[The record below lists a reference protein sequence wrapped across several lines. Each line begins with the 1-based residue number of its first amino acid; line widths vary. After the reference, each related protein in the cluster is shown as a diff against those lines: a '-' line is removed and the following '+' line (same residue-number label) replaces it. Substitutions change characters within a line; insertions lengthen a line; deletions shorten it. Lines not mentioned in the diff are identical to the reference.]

1 MGLWQ
6 LDLSVNDIMKKT
18 GKKGSSNATQRV
30 RSILRNGPKE
40 SNTRCH
46 VTWGKDII
54 LVGDCDIPAVKMHL
68 DLNPMG

>member
-6 LDLSVNDIMKKT
+6 LDLSVTTIMKKT
-18 GKKGSSNATQRV
+18 DKKKARV